1 LKFSTPLFFFLLIL
15 QVDAEY
21 EGVVKSTTDFGV
33 FVDLGMST
41 DGLIHKS
48 QLSNTFVANVAD
60 LGLEKGQTVKVRV
73 LSVDAAKG
81 QVSLSMKDKGEAS
94 AKPAGERKRADLSKY
109 EAMSP
114 QEEVDATVDSI
125 MPYGAFVKFE
135 DGVQGL
141 VHISQLSVG
150 RVENTGDAVSVSS
163 SSVGAGVMGL

>member
-1 LKFSTPLFFFLLIL
+1 
-15 QVDAEY
+15 
-21 EGVVKSTTDFGV
+21 
-33 FVDLGMST
+33 M
-41 DGLIHKS
+41 
-48 QLSNTFVANVAD
+48 
-60 LGLEKGQTVKVRV
+60 KVRV
-73 LSVDAAKG
+73 LAVENGKL
-81 QVSLSMKDKGEAS
+81 QLSMKPYTEREE
-94 AKPAGERKRADLSKY
+94 KPAGKRADLSKY

-163 SSVGAGVMGL
+163 SSAGVEVMGSNISVVRVSMVVLNIIFFVLL